1 MLLINETKGKAK
13 LLVATENVYSCIRQG
28 QGHSPVSSLKKT
40 NHLCHFLGLILL
52 FLSPSTTGFGNLLY
66 LVPSV
71 KRELRTNWKI
81 LQAEH
86 PPFFPYLPNREG
98 DA

>member
-13 LLVATENVYSCIRQG
+13 LLVATENVYSCIREV

-40 NHLCHFLGLILL
+40 YHLCHFLGLMLL

-71 KRELRTNWKI
+71 KRKRVENELEIKL

-86 PPFFPYLPNREG
+86 PPIFPLPPK
-98 DA
+98 

>member
-71 KRELRTNWKI
+71 ERVENELETTTGRTPA
-81 LQAEH
+81 LFSL
-86 PPFFPYLPNREG
+86 PPK
-98 DA
+98 